1 MKKLFLSILVLL
13 PGITGFGTTWTITN
27 SGFTFSP
34 STITITEGDD
44 VIFSLEGIHTAVEVS
59 QSTWNANGNTLI
71 PGGFQTSLGGG
82 LVPSTKLGVG
92 THYYV
97 CGPHSSEGMKGII
110 IVQTMSGVED
120 KQEGIN
126 LSVYPNP
133 SNNIIM
139 IKCGNSLIGNQ
150 FYISDQEGRPL
161 LKGKLTDVTTPIDI
175 SQLNSGIYLLQIV
188 DQKKQII
195 KIVKN

>member
-13 PGITGFGTTWTITN
+13 PGITGFSTTWTITN

-34 STITITEGDD
+34 STITITVGDD
-44 VIFSLEGIHTAVEVS
+44 VIFTLEGIHNAVEVS
-59 QSTWNANGNTLI
+59 QSTWNANGNTVI
-71 PGGFQTSLGGG
+71 PGGFQTLLGGG
-82 LVPSTKLGVG
+82 LVPAEKLAVG

-97 CGPHSSEGMKGII
+97 CGPHSSEGMKGVI
-110 IVQTMSGVED
+110 IVQTSSDIGD
-120 KQEGIN
+120 ILEGIN

-133 SNNIIM
+133 SNNMIT
-139 IKCGNSLIGNQ
+139 IKCGYNLIGDQ
-150 FYISDQEGRPL
+150 YYITDQKGRPL
-161 LKGKLTDVTTPIDI
+161 LKGKLTDETTPIDI

-188 DQKKQII
+188 DQKKQVI